1 MNQQEEIRKIAI
13 KRHDLDAPFFQ
24 TEYEKAQD
32 KYADEFLYGRYH
44 INEEL
49 ENIIGT
55 LPKEAKILDIGCG
68 TGHLSHYLQKKGFN
82 VIGIE
87 PSQNMLSYARKNF
100 PQIQF
105 IEGVSS
111 ELPFEDNTFDFI
123 LSIEVMR
130 YLHSADIA
138 KTYSEVFRVL
148 KKGGL
153 FFSTHVNRWSTDF
166 YFPFYYLKGLI
177 KKLNGGMYQNCY
189 FTTTRMEVK
198 KLKKKGFSEVLG
210 IGKMFGSI
218 RVAYKFGKLVGKSWA
233 RFLEIFSQR
242 QRFQS
247 SFLKNFSGHLFIIAR
262 K

>member
-1 MNQQEEIRKIAI
+1 MNQQEKIRKIAI

-24 TEYEKAQD
+24 TEYEKVED

-49 ENIIGT
+49 ENIISK
-55 LPKEAKILDIGCG
+55 LPKGAKILDIGCG
-68 TGHLSHYLQKKGFN
+68 TGHLCHYLEGKGFY
-82 VIGIE
+82 VTGIE
-87 PSQNMLSYARKNF
+87 PSENMLSYARKNF
-100 PQIQF
+100 PLIRF

-130 YLHSADIA
+130 YLHTADIA

-166 YFPFYYLKGLI
+166 YFPFYYLKGFI
-177 KKLNGGMYQNCY
+177 KKLSSEMYQHCY
-189 FTTTRMEVK
+189 FTTTSREIRN
-198 KLKKKGFSEVLG
+198 LKKTGFSEVWG
-210 IGKMFGSI
+210 VGKMFGSI
-218 RVAYKFGKLVGKSWA
+218 RVAYKFGNFIGKSWA
-233 RFLEIFSQR
+233 RFLEIFSKE
-242 QRFQS
+242 QRFET
-247 SFLKNFSGHLFIIAR
+247 SFLRNFSGHLFIVAR